1 MWTGKALKALNYR
14 DRFLI
19 AAGFAD
25 MPLSREA
32 LLYRLHVSDRLSR
45 KAPNLVFHVDFA
57 GLRVGDAYEMRIFAP
72 PGNIFAENRIVAE
85 KDAPVSF
92 RLLGRKIAKRP
103 AWPTGE
109 YRGVFHLYRD
119 QNGKRTTF
127 IRHETRMRVE

>member
-1 MWTGKALKALNYR
+1 MWTGKAIKALNYR

-57 GLRVGDAYEMRIFAP
+57 GLRVGDTYEMRIFAP
-72 PGNIFAENRIVAE
+72 LGNIFAENRIVSK

-103 AWPTGE
+103 AWPIGE

-127 IRHETRMRVE
+127 VRHDTRMRVE